1 MQVTLTVPE
10 DLAEHF
16 AEDATGLSR
25 AALEALALE
34 GVRSGKLTIG
44 QARRLLG
51 FRSRYELY
59 GRVVVPD
66 EVVAE
71 LRSPGCRR
79 GSLTMGVLPKCAGH
93 FDVKEQRRR
102 TCRYCCSHSHQRVRP
117 PARPHARHAG
127 ASACA

>member
-51 FRSRYELY
+51 FRSRYEMDGFLKAH
-59 GRVVVPD
+59 GVFLPD
-66 EVVAE
+66 TIEDVRRDSEVA
-71 LRSPGCRR
+71 LAFS
-79 GSLTMGVLPKCAGH
+79 K
-93 FDVKEQRRR
+93 
-102 TCRYCCSHSHQRVRP
+102 
-117 PARPHARHAG
+117 
-127 ASACA
+127 